1 MRHSHGRRWIAVILA
16 AAASAAGSLAACAP
30 ATPPPRNC
38 AEALE
43 RASNDP
49 RLGIQGGSDDA
60 INAREIAKVRLYRAR
75 QALAAGNEA
84 ECWQQVNSVYLR

>member
-1 MRHSHGRRWIAVILA
+1 MRHSHGRPRIAVILA
-16 AAASAAGSLAACAP
+16 AVISAAGYLAACGP
-30 ATPPPRNC
+30 PVPPPRNC
-38 AEALE
+38 AEAVE

-84 ECWQQVNSVYLR
+84 ECWQQINSVYLR